1 MHIRARMHTLASNIL
16 TLLVICNTSQYI
28 IIIITMHTLV
38 VVCIIT
44 LLARVVLLASTRVV
58 LEYAY

>member
-28 IIIITMHTLV
+28 IIIITMHRV

>member
-1 MHIRARMHTLASNIL
+1 MHTLASNIL

-28 IIIITMHTLV
+28 IIIITMHRG